1 MKGFFSTFVMCLI
14 VCTIFLFFGGFLIF
28 ESFWGPV
35 IIIAF
40 ILAVVIT
47 SFISLETKI
56 EELNER
62 IKVLEKSN
70 DDKE

>member
-1 MKGFFSTFVMCLI
+1 MKSFFSTFVMCFILCI
-14 VCTIFLFFGGFLIF
+14 LFLFFGGFLIF
-28 ESFWGPV
+28 ESFWGPIFV
-35 IIIAF
+35 ISF

-62 IKVLEKSN
+62 IKALENSN
-70 DDKE
+70 EHKE